1 MGEDK
6 SFKTVLLI
14 VLVLS
19 GVWLTL
25 TYTKNV
31 YYVPSRSMEPTLMVG
46 DLIILKHV
54 TTEQLILEYNSLED
68 KPIIVF
74 DTPYS
79 RDPWVHRIYQVL
91 YDENHQLVGFRT
103 KGDNNPGPDRYIVKP
118 GDIRGEVVLRIP
130 LLGWLFMFAKSEM
143 GFTIITII
151 IAILVMLNLVEFARG
166 LRGGKKGDKR

>member
-19 GVWLTL
+19 GLWLTL

-46 DLIILKHV
+46 DLIILKRV
-54 TTEQLILEYNSLED
+54 TTEQLIREYSSLED

-103 KGDNNPGPDRYIVKP
+103 KGDNNPGPDNYVVKP
-118 GDIRGEVVLRIP
+118 SDIRGEVVLRIP
-130 LLGWLFMFAKSEM
+130 WLGWLFMFAKSEM
-143 GFTIITII
+143 GFTIISVII
-151 IAILVMLNLVEFARG
+151 VILVMLNLVEFARG
-166 LRGGKKGDKR
+166 AVERGKGSEG